1 MVPRLRAAGSGE
13 CALDTGPAEDREP
26 AEEDGAEMV
35 ARWTKEQ
42 SPGGWQ
48 GAEDPGT
55 AAAGRTT
62 GPSGGRRDATR
73 TRVSVPGL
81 NMSFGAGL
89 EETLH
94 R

>member
-35 ARWTKEQ
+35 ARWTSKEP
-42 SPGGWQ
+42 SPGGGP

-55 AAAGRTT
+55 AGRW
-62 GPSGGRRDATR
+62 GGRADNGTFRRSKGRDSDA
-73 TRVSVPGL
+73 S
-81 NMSFGAGL
+81 
-89 EETLH
+89 
-94 R
+94 